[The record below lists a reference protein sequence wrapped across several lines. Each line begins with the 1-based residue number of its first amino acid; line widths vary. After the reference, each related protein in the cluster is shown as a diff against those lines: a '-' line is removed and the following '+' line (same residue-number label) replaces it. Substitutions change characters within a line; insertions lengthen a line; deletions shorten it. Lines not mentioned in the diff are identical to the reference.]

1 MYSSHNEEKSVI
13 AQQFIRTLK
22 NKIYKR
28 IISISTNMYVGKLD
42 DIVNKGNNTYQ
53 STVKMK
59 PADVKLNSYIK
70 SSKEINDK
78 DPKFKIGNTVWISK
92 YRKKNCERLFPNWSE
107 EEFVI
112 KKVKNTLLLTYVIS
126 DRNRE
131 KNVRKFYIKEL
142 QKTNE
147 KELKWVNIYQNQ
159 NLQEGEWKLN

>member
-1 MYSSHNEEKSVI
+1 MKSFLQNNNLEMYLSHNEEKSVI

-42 DIVNKGNNTYQ
+42 DIVNKRNNTYQ

-78 DPKFKIGNTVWISK
+78 DPKFKIANTVRISK
-92 YRKKNCERLFPNWSE
+92 YRKKTVKGYFQIGL
-107 EEFVI
+107 
-112 KKVKNTLLLTYVIS
+112 KK
-126 DRNRE
+126 
-131 KNVRKFYIKEL
+131 
-142 QKTNE
+142 
-147 KELKWVNIYQNQ
+147 
-159 NLQEGEWKLN
+159 NL

>member
-1 MYSSHNEEKSVI
+1 MKSFLQNNNLEMYSSHNEEKSVI

-22 NKIYKR
+22 NKIYKC

-42 DIVNKGNNTYQ
+42 DIVNKRNNTYQ
-53 STVKMK
+53 SSVKMK
-59 PADVKLNSYIK
+59 LADVKLNSYIK

-78 DPKFKIGNTVWISK
+78 DPKFQIGNTVRISK
-92 YRKKNCERLFPNWSE
+92 YRKKNCERLFPNWSQ

-147 KELKWVNIYQNQ
+147 KELK
-159 NLQEGEWKLN
+159 